1 MSAPKCPV
9 CLDCNSL
16 VSAATNKGTEE
27 INVVKTELKKTQTEN
42 EEALAAIALLKKN
55 LLAKTNEAAKEKAN
69 GIKLAAELKQLKV
82 DLNKLIGMWEPP
94 PSTGEHIVLTL
105 DDEKKKEE
113 E

>member
-1 MSAPKCPV
+1 MAAPQCPV

-16 VSAATNKGTEE
+16 VAAATNKGSEE
-27 INVVKTELKKTQTEN
+27 ATAIKTELKKAQTEN
-42 EEALAAIALLKKN
+42 EESLAAIALLKKK

-105 DDEKKKEE
+105 DDEKKEAE
-113 E
+113 